1 MADRYAGDFARRSE
15 LLQGFLLDPLVFGS
29 SARYQPVVN
38 SAMHHAR
45 ATAQVSRSGES
56 AVTEG
61 IVSANGVFAKPRVS
75 YFAEWIDTDIEPRRA
90 VIAGR
95 ARTGTAALGW
105 KPGWNS
111 GAFLFLNRLTLDVDL
126 GAPRVDGEYQHA
138 EGTDDRAD
146 VGGYVGFD
154 SKTQLWVKVGVGR
167 QTSGLDTV
175 SQTSSAIIPGLISV
189 RETNFRMN
197 KSTRDVALRFI
208 STGEGRAMWGVGAE
222 WGRVD
227 RPQRLAQDLFVRPP
241 GGSVPRRFLDT
252 ADDARSDT
260 VQANMTRE
268 WGAWQIDAA
277 LGHTRFRQPR
287 TFVVSV
293 PAPLGFLSTVPDPLR
308 ANATTGGV
316 GVVATLGDT
325 EARSVARATCGQWLR
340 PAMSSTL
347 QAVAIAGIAFDDQL
361 VNVGGTAR
369 RCALRAEHT
378 FGTRAFLAA
387 SWEAQSIDNLFSV
400 LEGVVNTESDLANPE
415 RLRSRV
421 LPQAPRFEQ
430 LEERPVFSEAKLQRM
445 TISAEAF
452 LHDRVSVRGHY
463 AHTRSEN
470 RLSVFKGRLVPWVPR
485 HQVNLALTW
494 LRPGSGLVSVGPVY
508 RSVRYRDEANQLAVP
523 AGWDIQARVF
533 HEWGEK
539 RWSVEFFVQ
548 NAAKKAASTISG
560 ANLSV
565 RF

>member
-1 MADRYAGDFARRSE
+1 
-15 LLQGFLLDPLVFGS
+15 VW
-29 SARYQPVVN
+29 SA
-38 SAMHHAR
+38 
-45 ATAQVSRSGES
+45 
-56 AVTEG
+56 
-61 IVSANGVFAKPRVS
+61 
-75 YFAEWIDTDIEPRRA
+75 
-90 VIAGR
+90 
-95 ARTGTAALGW
+95 
-105 KPGWNS
+105 
-111 GAFLFLNRLTLDVDL
+111 
-126 GAPRVDGEYQHA
+126 
-138 EGTDDRAD
+138 
-146 VGGYVGFD
+146 
-154 SKTQLWVKVGVGR
+154 
-167 QTSGLDTV
+167 
-175 SQTSSAIIPGLISV
+175 
-189 RETNFRMN
+189 
-197 KSTRDVALRFI
+197 
-208 STGEGRAMWGVGAE
+208 GAE
-222 WGRVD
+222 WGRVA

-252 ADDARSDT
+252 ADEARSDA

-268 WGAWQIDAA
+268 WGALQVDAA
-277 LGHTRFRQPR
+277 LGHMRFHQPR
-287 TFVVSV
+287 TFVASV

-316 GVVATLGDT
+316 GVVTKINNTDF
-325 EARSVARATCGQWLR
+325 RATCGQWLR
-340 PAMSSTL
+340 PATSSTL

-378 FGTRAFLAA
+378 FGARAFLAA
-387 SWEAQSIDNLFSV
+387 SWETQSIDNLYSV

-430 LEERPVFSEAKLQRM
+430 LEERPVFSEAKLQRA
-445 TISAEAF
+445 TVSAEAF
-452 LHDRVSVRGHY
+452 ISDQLSVRSYY
-463 AHTRSEN
+463 ANTRSEN
-470 RLSVFKGRLVPWVPR
+470 RLSVLSGRMVPWVPR

-494 LRPGSGLVSVGPVY
+494 LRPGAGLVSVGPVY
-508 RSVRYRDEANQLAVP
+508 RSIRYRDETNQLAVP

-548 NAAKKAASTISG
+548 NAAKKAASTITG